1 MPNQKI
7 RIRLKAFDYRLID
20 QSALE
25 IVDTAKRTG
34 AVVKGPVPLPTRIER
49 FDVLRSPHANKT
61 SRDQRQ
67 AREVVEARQTGHDQ
81 QGCECDLDVVE
92 HGCYRAGDVSA
103 CFHWTPRLLWE

>member
-1 MPNQKI
+1 MAVQSQKI

-49 FDVLRSPHANKT
+49 FTVQRSPHADKKSQET
-61 SRDQRQ
+61 FEQR
-67 AREVVEARQTGHDQ
+67 THK
-81 QGCECDLDVVE
+81 
-92 HGCYRAGDVSA
+92 
-103 CFHWTPRLLWE
+103 RLLDILDPTAKTVDELKKLNLPAGVDITIKI